1 MERVFIVGASCGDY
15 YSHDVWVCGVYLTR
29 KEAEAAWNDAVQRK
43 AAWRSWHNR
52 RYEVGDGAGP
62 DDPDALM
69 VWMGKAREAQEVWA
83 AEEPPQEQGDYFY
96 LREVPVGQWGIFH
109 IALGPLSC
117 WPRPN
122 SEDGQP

>member
-29 KEAEAAWNDAVQRK
+29 KEAEAARNDAVQRK

-52 RYEVGDGAGP
+52 RYEVG
-62 DDPDALM
+62 
-69 VWMGKAREAQEVWA
+69 KAREAQEVWA
-83 AEEPPQEQGDYFY
+83 AEEPPQERGDYFY
-96 LREVPVGQWGIFH
+96 VREVPVGQWGVFH

-117 WPRPN
+117 WPSPN